1 MLYQW
6 HEWQRAWLSPLSVFA
21 HDVAEQLTGEHN
33 PLAHTP
39 LVQRLAADFEL
50 LHRLG
55 KEYTK
60 PAFGIHE
67 VMSQGHRVAVL
78 EHTELVTPFCQVKR
92 FKRFSDDPATLERM
106 KQEPAVL
113 VVAPLS
119 GHHAT
124 LLRDT
129 VHTLLQDHKVYITDW
144 QDARQVPLSEGA
156 FSLDDYV
163 QTIETVLR
171 HLGADRVHVLAV
183 CQPTVPVLGAVSL
196 MAARGEPVPR
206 SLTLMGGPVDPRQ
219 SPTEVNNLATTH
231 PLSWFRQNLI
241 HPVPANYPGAG
252 RLVYPGFLQHA
263 GFVAM
268 NPGRHL
274 TSHWDFYRHL
284 RQGDLEDAAAH
295 RRFYDEYN
303 AVLDLPAEYYLDTIQ
318 TVFQEHRLPLGTWDV
333 QGERVKPAALTT
345 GGLLTLE
352 GELDDISGLGQTRA
366 AHTLCTGLP
375 KAHHAHHEIKGVG
388 HYGLFSGRRWREQV
402 YPLLRA
408 FIQTWDHP
416 AKRSARVAK

>member
-6 HEWQRAWLSPLSVFA
+6 HEWQRAWLSPFSTFA
-21 HDVAEQLTGEHN
+21 HDMAKQWSDEHN
-33 PLAHTP
+33 PWVHTP
-39 LVQRLAADFEL
+39 FAQRLSADFEL
-50 LHRLG
+50 LYRLS
-55 KEYTK
+55 KEYAK

-67 VMSQGHRVAVL
+67 IMSHGHRVAVL
-78 EHTELVTPFCQVKR
+78 EHTELATSFCRLKR
-92 FKRFSDDPATLERM
+92 FKRFSDDPKTLDRM
-106 KQEPAVL
+106 KQEPVVL

-129 VHTLLQDHKVYITDW
+129 VRALLQDHKVYITDW
-144 QDARQVPLSEGA
+144 QDARRVPVSEGE

-163 QTIETVLR
+163 QTIETFLR
-171 HLGADRVHVLAV
+171 HLGADQVHVMAV

-206 SLTLMGGPVDPRQ
+206 SLVLMGGPVDPRQ

-231 PLSWFRQNLI
+231 SLEWFKQNLI
-241 HPVPANYPGAG
+241 HAVPHNYPGAG
-252 RLVYPGFLQHA
+252 RLVYPGFLQLA
-263 GFVAM
+263 GFIAM
-268 NPGRHL
+268 NPGRHI

-284 RQGDLEDAAAH
+284 RQGDLEDADAH
-295 RRFYDEYN
+295 RKFYNEYC
-303 AVLDLPAEYYLDTIQ
+303 ATLDLPARYYLDTIQ
-318 TVFQEHRLPLGTWDV
+318 TVFQEHRLPSGTWQV
-333 QGERVKPAALTT
+333 KGEKVTPSALKT

-366 AHTLCTGLP
+366 AHALCTGLP
-375 KAHHAHHEIKGVG
+375 KKNHHHHEAKGVG

-402 YPLLRA
+402 YPIVRD
-408 FIQTWDHP
+408 FIQTWNT
-416 AKRSARVAK
+416 